1 MNDSPAIITERTF
14 PASGTGAAFSMV
26 FYEWAQG
33 GLLHSLDVRLD
44 RGITRATADQ
54 IAASVR

>member
-1 MNDSPAIITERTF
+1 MRAG
-14 PASGTGAAFSMV
+14 AAAFSMV

-33 GLLHSLDVRLD
+33 GLLHSPDVRLD
-44 RGITRATADQ
+44 RGITRRMGDQ